1 MTTVRLQIPL
11 ESLTQAIASLNLED
25 KYKLLEML
33 KGQISEA
40 EEELEE
46 HIMGNNPEVST
57 EVSAFAYQ
65 ASDYESIED
74 YIDSR
79 SRQIS

>member
-1 MTTVRLQIPL
+1 MTTIRLLIPF
-11 ESLTQAIASLNLED
+11 ESLTQAITALGLED
-25 KYKLLEML
+25 KCKLLEML
-33 KGQISEA
+33 KDQIAEA
-40 EEELEE
+40 EED
-46 HIMGNNPEVST
+46 IVVTPDPEVAAET
-57 EVSAFAYQ
+57 DDLNLYQ

>member
-33 KGQISEA
+33 KDQISEA

-46 HIMGNNPEVST
+46 HIMGNNPEVAT
-57 EVSAFAYQ
+57 GVSASAYQ

>member
-1 MTTVRLQIPL
+1 MTTVRLQVPF
-11 ESLTQAIASLNLED
+11 ESLTQAITALSLED
-25 KYKLLEML
+25 KCKVLEML
-33 KGQISEA
+33 KDQIAEA
-40 EEELEE
+40 EDLVDPDLEIAAAMDD
-46 HIMGNNPEVST
+46 HNT
-57 EVSAFAYQ
+57 YQ